1 MAISSRRDPEVKLG
15 VADERKSLSID
26 TGLVEV
32 DGQHGK
38 VITMFGIVNK
48 ARISKSNG
56 KSMEKIHPRE
66 SLYCNFCTFAA
77 GKNEKKQTK
86 EISICVEL

>member
-15 VADERKSLSID
+15 VAGERKSLSID

-38 VITMFGIVNK
+38 VVALFGGADK

-56 KSMEKIHPRE
+56 KSMKKIQPW
-66 SLYCNFCTFAA
+66 
-77 GKNEKKQTK
+77 GV
-86 EISICVEL
+86 SIL

>member
-15 VADERKSLSID
+15 VAGERKSLSID

-38 VITMFGIVNK
+38 VITPLSVANK

-77 GKNEKKQTK
+77 GKKREKTD
-86 EISICVEL
+86 

>member
-15 VADERKSLSID
+15 VTDEGWNASIG
-26 TGLVEV
+26 TWFVEV
-32 DGQHGK
+32 NGQYGK

-56 KSMEKIHPRE
+56 KSMEKIHPGE
-66 SLYCNFCTFAA
+66 S
-77 GKNEKKQTK
+77 
-86 EISICVEL
+86 

>member
-15 VADERKSLSID
+15 VAGERKSLSID

-38 VITMFGIVNK
+38 VITLLGDVNK
-48 ARISKSNG
+48 ARTSKSNG
-56 KSMEKIHPRE
+56 KSMKKSTPGE

>member
-15 VADERKSLSID
+15 VAGERKSLSID

-32 DGQHGK
+32 NGQHGK
-38 VITMFGIVNK
+38 VITMFGIGNK

-56 KSMEKIHPRE
+56 KSMKNPSPGEF
-66 SLYCNFCTFAA
+66 LYCNFCTFAA
-77 GKNEKKQTK
+77 GKKQEKTD
-86 EISICVEL
+86 

>member
-15 VADERKSLSID
+15 VAGERKSLSID

-32 DGQHGK
+32 NGQHGK
-38 VITMFGIVNK
+38 VITLLGIANK

-56 KSMEKIHPRE
+56 KSM
-66 SLYCNFCTFAA
+66 
-77 GKNEKKQTK
+77 KK
-86 EISICVEL
+86 SIPGGVTIL

>member
-15 VADERKSLSID
+15 VAGEGKSLSID

-56 KSMEKIHPRE
+56 KSMKKFHPWE

-77 GKNEKKQTK
+77 GKKREKTD
-86 EISICVEL
+86 

>member
-15 VADERKSLSID
+15 VAGERKSLSID

-38 VITMFGIVNK
+38 VVALFGDVNK

-56 KSMEKIHPRE
+56 KSMKNPSPGEF
-66 SLYCNFCTFAA
+66 LYCNFCTFAA
-77 GKNEKKQTK
+77 GKKQEKTD
-86 EISICVEL
+86 

>member
-15 VADERKSLSID
+15 VAGERKSLSID

-77 GKNEKKQTK
+77 GKKREKTD
-86 EISICVEL
+86 

>member
-15 VADERKSLSID
+15 VSDEGECLSID

-38 VITMFGIVNK
+38 VITLLSIANK

-56 KSMEKIHPRE
+56 KSM
-66 SLYCNFCTFAA
+66 
-77 GKNEKKQTK
+77 KK
-86 EISICVEL
+86 SIPEGVTIL